1 MHRGP
6 TKFTPANIRQ
16 ITNLLERGK
25 SKDEIAEIIGVT
37 PASLQV
43 TCSKL
48 GISLRRPHVGG
59 VVSGIRRPRPQNGT
73 SPKEVIQERQQV
85 QETPHV
91 NGAQSSQDSGRELND
106 QERDKHTHAAIEAKP
121 QAVVGLRREPQ
132 PVKHANSRSAA
143 LTVCY
148 KGKERTIDLPLD
160 RGLLG
165 HFSLEAEFRSM
176 SLVDLIGEILLSI
189 SQNDLFDLVL
199 EKSPGPSKRAV
210 ERNNEDTGWSSP

>member
-1 MHRGP
+1 MSDVVSVAPPTTHPRQ

-16 ITNLLERGK
+16 IANLLERGK

-73 SPKEVIQERQQV
+73 SSKEVVRERQQV

-121 QAVVGLRREPQ
+121 QAVVGLRPEPR
-132 PVKHANSRSAA
+132 PVKHADACRAGSFV
-143 LTVCY
+143 LTS
-148 KGKERTIDLPLD
+148 G
-160 RGLLG
+160 
-165 HFSLEAEFRSM
+165 
-176 SLVDLIGEILLSI
+176 
-189 SQNDLFDLVL
+189 
-199 EKSPGPSKRAV
+199 
-210 ERNNEDTGWSSP
+210 